1 MRKWEKIFSKS
12 DRDLAKK
19 AGFGKR
25 QPYGNQSALIIVD
38 VNKSF
43 LGTQP
48 KPAIES
54 IEEFRTSCGMAGW
67 EALKYIKQVHKIC
80 RIKKVPI
87 IYTTVDPTMTKFS
100 WGPDKNWG
108 PEEKLNLS
116 SQEIV
121 KEIKPLPTEP
131 IIKKTKP
138 SGFFNTPL
146 SQILYGMQIDTLF
159 IVGTSTSGCVR
170 ATVVDAFSNRF
181 TVFVVEECT
190 FDRFELSHLVSLWDM
205 NTKYAN
211 VIRIDEAMDYLTN
224 LP

>member
-12 DRDLAKK
+12 ERDLARK
-19 AGFGKR
+19 AGFGKK
-25 QPYGNQSALIIVD
+25 QHYGKKPALIIVD
-38 VNKSF
+38 VNRAF
-43 LGTQP
+43 LGSKP

-54 IEEFRTSCGMAGW
+54 IEEYRTSCGMPGW
-67 EALKYIKQVHKIC
+67 EALKYISKLHKVC
-80 RIKKVPI
+80 RIKNVPI
-87 IYTTVDPTMTKFS
+87 IYTTVDPMITKFS
-100 WGPDKNWG
+100 SGPDKNWG
-108 PEEKLNLS
+108 PEEKLNLA

-138 SGFFNTPL
+138 SGFFDTPL
-146 SQILYGMQIDTLF
+146 AQILYGMQIDTLF
-159 IVGTSTSGCVR
+159 IIGTSTSGCVR
-170 ATVVDAFSNRF
+170 ATVVDAFSHRF

-205 NTKYAN
+205 NAKYAN
-211 VIRIDEAMDYLTN
+211 VIGLDEAMDYLTN